1 MTEAKDFISLSGP
14 SALQGFLEAAPDAI
28 LVVDAEGVVIVSNAL
43 AERMFGYARGA
54 LVGHS
59 VEALIPERFRETHVA
74 HRRGFLVNPRTR
86 PMGSASM
93 SLTGRRRD
101 GTEFPVEISLSPM
114 KAEHGW
120 LVMAAVRDITERKV
134 IEDKLR
140 NSLREKELLLKEVH
154 HRVKNNLQIVSSMLN
169 LQMEQIRDAGTLALF
184 RESQAR
190 VRSIALFHEKLYQSR
205 DLARVDIAG
214 YLKGLTTGLFSAYGV
229 GPEDIA
235 LSVEADDVPLDIDAA
250 ISCGLIVNE
259 LVSNSL
265 KHGFPD
271 GRKGAVHVALRREG
285 SAVLLEVSDDG
296 VGVPE
301 GVDVRSAGTL
311 GLKLVSI
318 LADQLR
324 GRMTLERGAGTRF
337 AVRFEPGE
345 PA

>member
-1 MTEAKDFISLSGP
+1 
-14 SALQGFLEAAPDAI
+14 
-28 LVVDAEGVVIVSNAL
+28 VVDAEGVVIVSNAL

-154 HRVKNNLQIVSSMLN
+154 HRVKNNLQVIAGLLYLQARGSNNQEVRATLDSS
-169 LQMEQIRDAGTLALF
+169 QIRVKAMALIHQLLYERKDF
-184 RESQAR
+184 SQVHLPEYLQR
-190 VRSIALFHEKLYQSR
+190 LGAL
-205 DLARVDIAG
+205 LARTYAETAARIELRVQADPLSID
-214 YLKGLTTGLFSAYGV
+214 LTRA
-229 GPEDIA
+229 
-235 LSVEADDVPLDIDAA
+235 VP
-250 ISCGLIVNE
+250 CGLLVNE
-259 LVSNSL
+259 LVANSF
-265 KHGFPD
+265 KYAFPD
-271 GRKGAVHVALRREG
+271 GRRGRIAIDLRHDGGKGMARLRVA
-285 SAVLLEVSDDG
+285 DDG
-296 VGVPE
+296 IGLPPGVEP
-301 GVDVRSAGTL
+301 ATAKTL
-311 GLKLVSI
+311 GLQLV
-318 LADQLR
+318 AQLCAQVG
-324 GRMTLERGAGTRF
+324 GRLTHGSGPGTE
-337 AVRFEPGE
+337 FEISFPVE
-345 PA
+345 PAADREQPA